1 MVEAGGIE
9 LFAGTENTQLAD
21 SAISLIARFA
31 SFAH

>member
-9 LFAGTENTQLAD
+9 LFTGIENTQLAD

-31 SFAH
+31 SFAW